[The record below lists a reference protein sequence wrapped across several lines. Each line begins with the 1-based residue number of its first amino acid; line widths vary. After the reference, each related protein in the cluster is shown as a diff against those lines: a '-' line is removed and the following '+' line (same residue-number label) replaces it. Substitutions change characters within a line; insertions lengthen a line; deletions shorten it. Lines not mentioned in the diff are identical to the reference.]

1 MRAWCV
7 DKMREGWKVWGA
19 CHSFIL
25 VIPEFELKLLVLI
38 PSFHWEKYDERR
50 QLHCNSRC
58 SKKTGYPMQIN
69 KSSMTN
75 FPCTAIKSQIYII
88 RHILQFNLATLCNLV
103 IWKHFSFNIYF
114 KDKFINIVNKKVLM
128 SYD

>member
-1 MRAWCV
+1 
-7 DKMREGWKVWGA
+7 
-19 CHSFIL
+19 
-25 VIPEFELKLLVLI
+25 
-38 PSFHWEKYDERR
+38 
-50 QLHCNSRC
+50 
-58 SKKTGYPMQIN
+58 MQIN

-103 IWKHFSFNIYF
+103 IWKHFSFHIYF

-128 SYD
+128 SYY